1 MKRMLLLV
9 SVAVLAACAGV
20 RTPDPESGGI
30 TFVHLNDTYR
40 VGTVEDG
47 NAGGF
52 SRAVSVIRNLQE
64 DGRDVRVLHGG
75 DFLYPSLESSLWD
88 GMQMVDAFNFMDE
101 LAPMYVVAGNH
112 EFDRRTSAQLSA
124 AIDASRFDWL
134 GDNYTL
140 QTGDTAVDSALQSSF
155 TFAANGKTIGVFAL
169 TLHPDDGGNVRD
181 YLAVEKDYV
190 AVAESVIEQFE
201 ARGVDAIIG
210 LTHLHMWQDEE
221 IARLRARHPTFVFV
235 VGGHEH
241 EPEYSPLSMNS
252 AAVMKGAS
260 NARTIW
266 TVDLS
271 FDAQGLPSIDEKKI
285 QLNQSVALDGEYE
298 ILAAKWRGQL
308 LETFPFLE
316 AKVGEAALPLDG
328 REVTVRNEESNW
340 GNFIV
345 DQMRGAF
352 GEPEAELAF
361 INGGTLRI
369 DDYIAGDIQFED
381 IGRTFGFSSFLRLT
395 TVSGAEFRDI
405 MEAGFRGFGPSKGYF
420 PQISGFRLCVD
431 RSRNEFDRI
440 VSLQVPD
447 ADGWIEIE
455 DEKQYSLV
463 VPDFLYNGGD
473 GYQVPHDRPASRPAS
488 ELIYRVLDAV
498 LEAQSQ
504 GEKVGRAVDPSNPRY
519 FELLES
525 KQPCFE

>member
-201 ARGVDAIIG
+201 ARGVDAIAHVAG
-210 LTHLHMWQDEE
+210 RRDCPA
-221 IARLRARHPTFVFV
+221 ARP
-235 VGGHEH
+235 
-241 EPEYSPLSMNS
+241 
-252 AAVMKGAS
+252 
-260 NARTIW
+260 
-266 TVDLS
+266 
-271 FDAQGLPSIDEKKI
+271 PSD
-285 QLNQSVALDGEYE
+285 
-298 ILAAKWRGQL
+298 
-308 LETFPFLE
+308 
-316 AKVGEAALPLDG
+316 
-328 REVTVRNEESNW
+328 VR
-340 GNFIV
+340 FC
-345 DQMRGAF
+345 R
-352 GEPEAELAF
+352 
-361 INGGTLRI
+361 R
-369 DDYIAGDIQFED
+369 
-381 IGRTFGFSSFLRLT
+381 
-395 TVSGAEFRDI
+395 
-405 MEAGFRGFGPSKGYF
+405 
-420 PQISGFRLCVD
+420 
-431 RSRNEFDRI
+431 RS
-440 VSLQVPD
+440 
-447 ADGWIEIE
+447 
-455 DEKQYSLV
+455 
-463 VPDFLYNGGD
+463 
-473 GYQVPHDRPASRPAS
+473 
-488 ELIYRVLDAV
+488 
-498 LEAQSQ
+498 
-504 GEKVGRAVDPSNPRY
+504 
-519 FELLES
+519 
-525 KQPCFE
+525 